1 MVKLRISRLFQDF
14 SQFMTF
20 EATRCKPH
28 WVVRFVNNFFMN
40 FSLSFCKKF
49 SKRSEGG
56 GAGISDLVV
65 RTTRNYHIFLASF
78 LVCE

>member
-49 SKRSEGG
+49 SKRSEKANRKPAVILSDRTEEGG
-56 GAGISDLVV
+56 MM
-65 RTTRNYHIFLASF
+65 
-78 LVCE
+78 